1 MRINELLVE
10 SQQLDE
16 GPFGTAVG
24 KAVGGLAKGVG
35 AVAGGVAGMGK
46 AFKKG
51 FSSGKATVAG
61 DPDPNDEPAAAEKP
75 AAGGAQQP
83 ALTGGPTA
91 GLPPAAEPVGGAT
104 AQPSAGDVNK
114 AGPAGTAA
122 AKPLQGAAKIAA
134 DKTASATAG
143 QDQAAAGQTMYATV
157 KANIDKLDKK
167 GKQRILQLLQKSMAA
182 PAGGAA
188 PAPAPAGGAA
198 APAAKPA
205 AAAPERVAPPG
216 EEPAAGGAM
225 GAMANQLGGKPANT
239 MANAPVSAT
248 NSAKPGNPNL
258 KAPASGTPAPQKK
271 AVKPDADAATQAKVA
286 AAPNGYDQD
295 TGKPIQAPAADPA
308 AAPAADPAAAAPVK
322 QRTGGRVKGQL
333 SQDPRAVKRREA
345 NAAKNKQQAQAPD
358 QAEIDADRE
367 RMMGNFTDSVQ
378 RHKQRMVA
386 EAFSRGE
393 ISLFRKR

>member
-61 DPDPNDEPAAAEKP
+61 DPDPNDEPAAAAEKP
-75 AAGGAQQP
+75 AVGGAQQP
-83 ALTGGPTA
+83 AT
-91 GLPPAAEPVGGAT
+91 PPAAEPVGGAT
-104 AQPSAGDVNK
+104 AQPSAGDINK

-167 GKQRILQLLQKSMAA
+167 GKQRILQLLQKSIAA

-188 PAPAPAGGAA
+188 PAPAAPAPA
-198 APAAKPA
+198 APAS
-205 AAAPERVAPPG
+205 AAPERVAPPG
-216 EEPAAGGAM
+216 EEPAAGGA
-225 GAMANQLGGKPANT
+225 A
-239 MANAPVSAT
+239 
-248 NSAKPGNPNL
+248 
-258 KAPASGTPAPQKK
+258 
-271 AVKPDADAATQAKVA
+271 
-286 AAPNGYDQD
+286 
-295 TGKPIQAPAADPA
+295 APAADPAAPAATPGKPNIRKPRALKPA
-308 AAPAADPAAAAPVK
+308 AAPAADPAAAPVK

>member
-61 DPDPNDEPAAAEKP
+61 DPDPNDEPAAAAEKP
-75 AAGGAQQP
+75 AVGGAQQP
-83 ALTGGPTA
+83 AT
-91 GLPPAAEPVGGAT
+91 PPAAEPVGGAT
-104 AQPSAGDVNK
+104 AQPSAGDINK

-167 GKQRILQLLQKSMAA
+167 GKQRILQLLQKSIAA

-188 PAPAPAGGAA
+188 PAPAAPAPA
-198 APAAKPA
+198 APAPA
-205 AAAPERVAPPG
+205 APASAAPERVAPPG
-216 EEPAAGGAM
+216 EEPAAGGA
-225 GAMANQLGGKPANT
+225 A
-239 MANAPVSAT
+239 
-248 NSAKPGNPNL
+248 
-258 KAPASGTPAPQKK
+258 
-271 AVKPDADAATQAKVA
+271 
-286 AAPNGYDQD
+286 
-295 TGKPIQAPAADPA
+295 APAADPAAPAADPAAPAATPGKPNIRKPRALKPA
-308 AAPAADPAAAAPVK
+308 AAPAADPAAAPVK

>member
-1 MRINELLVE
+1 
-10 SQQLDE
+10 
-16 GPFGTAVG
+16 
-24 KAVGGLAKGVG
+24 
-35 AVAGGVAGMGK
+35 
-46 AFKKG
+46 
-51 FSSGKATVAG
+51 
-61 DPDPNDEPAAAEKP
+61 
-75 AAGGAQQP
+75 
-83 ALTGGPTA
+83 
-91 GLPPAAEPVGGAT
+91 
-104 AQPSAGDVNK
+104 
-114 AGPAGTAA
+114 
-122 AKPLQGAAKIAA
+122 
-134 DKTASATAG
+134 
-143 QDQAAAGQTMYATV
+143 
-157 KANIDKLDKK
+157 
-167 GKQRILQLLQKSMAA
+167 
-182 PAGGAA
+182 
-188 PAPAPAGGAA
+188 
-198 APAAKPA
+198 
-205 AAAPERVAPPG
+205 
-216 EEPAAGGAM
+216 M

-295 TGKPIQAPAADPA
+295 TGKPIQ
-308 AAPAADPAAAAPVK
+308 APAADPAAAAPVK